1 MKIVVNKFIPFTGYK
16 AINIFG
22 ILFVKSNKR
31 ISEQLINHESIHTAQ
46 MKELFYIGFYLI
58 YVFEYIYKFIKYR
71 DSEKAYKELSFEKEA
86 YKYENYLL
94 YLNEREHF
102 AMWKL

>member
-1 MKIVVNKFIPFTGYK
+1 M
-16 AINIFG
+16 
-22 ILFVKSNKR
+22 
-31 ISEQLINHESIHTAQ
+31 
-46 MKELFYIGFYLI
+46 
-58 YVFEYIYKFIKYR
+58 FEYIYKFIKYR

-102 AMWKL
+102 AMWDL

>member
-46 MKELFYIGFYLI
+46 MKELLYIGFYLFYAI
-58 YVFEYIYKFIKYR
+58 EFLYNLIKYR

-86 YKYENYLL
+86 YKYENYLS
-94 YLNEREHF
+94 YLKTRKRF
-102 AMWKL
+102 AMWRL